1 MRAVRFCGGV
11 DTSGT
16 ELKEKDL
23 RCWHLLDQFRRRLQ
37 PHYDAKAVAQED
49 PRRKIFADDYFCLLL
64 FGLFN
69 PALKS
74 MRALCHASGRF
85 EKMRRVCSCPIA
97 AASFSEGQHAFE
109 PEILAKMVR
118 ELARE
123 SKGRA
128 EFGDPR
134 VREAIQSL
142 TAVDGTVLRAV
153 NRMAWAYVGH
163 NGCALKL
170 HLHFSVFDQVPED
183 WTITPG
189 NVCERKTL
197 KSKARPG
204 QFYVADRLYSDDYA
218 FLGRMVRQQTDFVLR
233 LPPSAVRVGASPQRQ
248 LTAADHAAGVVS
260 DRMEELGSRYRGAA
274 LRVVEIHHAKEKFVL
289 VTSRLDLPAELIGL
303 IYRYRWQIELF
314 FKWLKSILGSAHWL
328 AESPRGAAIQ
338 LYAALI
344 ASLLLLLATHK
355 RPTKRQREALALY
368 FADFATEAELLREL
382 NLQKN

>member
-1 MRAVRFCGGV
+1 
-11 DTSGT
+11 
-16 ELKEKDL
+16 
-23 RCWHLLDQFRRRLQ
+23 
-37 PHYDAKAVAQED
+37 
-49 PRRKIFADDYFCLLL
+49 
-64 FGLFN
+64 
-69 PALKS
+69 
-74 MRALCHASGRF
+74 
-85 EKMRRVCSCPIA
+85 MRRVCSCPI

-128 EFGDPR
+128 EFGDPARAGGYPVPHGGGRDR
-134 VREAIQSL
+134 VAGGQPHGL
-142 TAVDGTVLRAV
+142 GLCGTQRL
-153 NRMAWAYVGH
+153 
-163 NGCALKL
+163 CAKL

-314 FKWLKSILGSAHWL
+314 FKWLKSILGLTHWL

>member
-1 MRAVRFCGGV
+1 MSAG
-11 DTSGT
+11 DTQ
-16 ELKEKDL
+16 LKEEDL
-23 RCWHLLDQFRRRLQ
+23 RCWHLLDQFRRRLL
-37 PHYDAKAVAQED
+37 PHYDAQAAAQED

-85 EKMRRVCSCPIA
+85 EKMREVCSRPIA
-97 AASFSEGQHAFE
+97 AASFSEGQHVFD
-109 PEILAKMVR
+109 PEILAEMVR

-123 SKGRA
+123 SKCRA

-134 VREAIQSL
+134 LREALKTL

-153 NRMAWAYVGH
+153 NRMAWAHVGH

-170 HLHFSVFDQVPED
+170 HLHFSVFDQVPQD
-183 WTITPG
+183 WTITPA

-204 QFYVADRLYSDDYA
+204 DFYVADRLYSDDYA
-218 FLGRMVRQQTDFVLR
+218 FLGRMVREKIDFVLR
-233 LPPSAVRVGASPQRQ
+233 LPPSAVRLGASAQRE
-248 LTAADHAAGVVS
+248 LTAADQSAGVVS
-260 DRMEELGSRYRGAA
+260 DRLEELGLRHEGAP
-274 LRVVEIHHAKEKFVL
+274 LRVVEIHHGKEQFVL
-289 VTSRLDLPAELIGL
+289 VTSRQDLPAELIGL

-328 AESPRGAAIQ
+328 AESPRGTAIQ
-338 LYAALI
+338 IYAAMI
-344 ASLLLLLATHK
+344 ASLLLMLATGK
-355 RPTKRQREALALY
+355 RPTQRQREAIALY
-368 FADFATEAELLREL
+368 LANFVTETELLREL